1 MVHQNVDKCLFHLS
15 SAQSLID
22 LSLMAVDHPDK
33 SVNLQSLGQCLSLCQ
48 SYLIETRLL
57 LQNSNTP
64 IVINTSVA
72 GYEQ

>member
-1 MVHQNVDKCLFHLS
+1 
-15 SAQSLID
+15 
-22 LSLMAVDHPDK
+22 MAVDHPDK